1 MIKIQRVSVWA
12 FTRKLDGKTW
22 NPAFRWTERR
32 APLLVVELENGTRGI
47 GEAWSGYQGVDQI
60 LQVLAQDVAP
70 ALLGMGLST
79 PDGFD
84 KALSRVGS
92 NAATRESAAAWS
104 AADIALWDALGRYQ
118 GRPVWELLG
127 GTQSKAPVYASGGL
141 YRDDYSLDD
150 LRREAQGYRAAGF
163 NGMKMKVCGT
173 SQEEDL
179 QRVAAVRSGLGADAW
194 LWVDAVNQLS
204 IESAQSLWKTLEPFN
219 IEAVQSPLPPTDLD
233 GLSDLNHNSFPVIAS
248 EAEYSHEVF
257 SRLINR
263 RAVTHLQYCV
273 PLVGGFSGALKLD
286 ELAKSEGIRS
296 TPQCFSTV
304 VAQAATLHFAA
315 ARTNVLTAEFHCFH
329 DHLKALY
336 LGGAGV
342 IGGGYAQAGQAG
354 GLNIAIPELGR
365 QGDGSIITCVADVA
379 L

>member
-12 FTRKLDGKTW
+12 FIRKLDGKTW

-32 APLLVVELENGTRGI
+32 APLIVVELDNGTRGI
-47 GEAWSGYQGVDQI
+47 GEAWSGYHGVDQI

-70 ALLGMGLST
+70 ALLGMQVGT
-79 PDGFD
+79 PDGLSE
-84 KALSRVGS
+84 ALSRIGS

-104 AADIALWDALGRYQ
+104 AADIALWDAVGRYQ

-127 GTQSKAPVYASGGL
+127 GSQSKAPVYASGGL
-141 YRDDYSLDD
+141 YRDNYSLDD

-163 NGMKMKVCGT
+163 TGMKMKVCGT
-173 SQEEDL
+173 SREEDL
-179 QRVAAVRSGLGADAW
+179 RRVAAVRAGLGSDAW

-204 IESAQSLWKTLEPFN
+204 VESAKSFWKALAPFDVK
-219 IEAVQSPLPPTDLD
+219 AVQSPLPSTDLD
-233 GLSDLNHNSFPVIAS
+233 GLSNLNHNSFPVIAS

-257 SRLINR
+257 SRLISQ
-263 RAVTHLQYCV
+263 RAVTHLQYCI
-273 PLVGGFSGALKLD
+273 PLVGGFSGALRLD
-286 ELAKSEGIRS
+286 EWAKSESIRS

-315 ARTNVLTAEFHCFH
+315 ARSNVVSAEFHCFH
-329 DHLKALY
+329 DHMKALY
-336 LGGAGV
+336 QGGAGV
-342 IGGGYAQAGQAG
+342 IEGGHAEAGQGG
-354 GLNIAIPELGR
+354 GLNIAIPELGV
-365 QGDGSIITCVADVA
+365 QGDGSIITCVADAA